1 MFSVSVI
8 SNISTWMWL
17 RMVFIRISQPEP
29 ASLTVVLVGDCYM
42 LTTSVHA
49 DRLSGESDKDADAVL
64 FAISKERK
72 KLASMCPR
80 VWGKSNRANLQRERV
95 CPETKQ
101 ACRQE
106 LSHGQTERTLL
117 QGGT

>member
-17 RMVFIRISQPEP
+17 HMVFIRISQPEP

-49 DRLSGESDKDADAVL
+49 DGLSGESDKDVDAVL

-72 KLASMCPR
+72 NWLQCAPGFGVRVTKSKLAE
-80 VWGKSNRANLQRERV
+80 RAWL
-95 CPETKQ
+95 P
-101 ACRQE
+101 
-106 LSHGQTERTLL
+106 
-117 QGGT
+117 